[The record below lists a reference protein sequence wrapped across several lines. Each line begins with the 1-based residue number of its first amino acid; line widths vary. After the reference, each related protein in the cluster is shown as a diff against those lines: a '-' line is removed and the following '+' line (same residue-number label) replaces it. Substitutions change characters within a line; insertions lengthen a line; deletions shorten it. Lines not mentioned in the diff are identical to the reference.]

1 MDKTFE
7 YRIYPSAEQEA
18 LLQKTFGCCRWVYNR
33 VLAMRRDEYAWTGK
47 SRHINSYITQ
57 IPAWKRADAPWLS
70 EVDSMALQQSLRDLD
85 KAFKNFFRAPGKV
98 GFPKFKSKR
107 AGRKSY
113 RTNGVGI
120 IDARHVRLPKLGTV
134 WARLSSPGAGRVLS
148 ETVKQVPSGKY
159 YVAIC
164 CADVPATDAPA
175 PTVGFLGVDA
185 GIHDIATC
193 STGERLPNPKN
204 LQRSERR
211 LAREQR
217 RLSRKRKGSAN
228 RARQRVRVARA
239 HEKVANRRKDALHK
253 FTTHAVG
260 ESQNIAV
267 EDLNVRGMQRNRRLA
282 KAVGDAAM
290 SELARQLEYKCAWS
304 GRGFVRVGRFY
315 PSSKTCSA
323 CGYVYRGLTLAERVW
338 DCPACGMRH
347 DRDLNAAVNI
357 AREGRR
363 ILEGTAGHA
372 GTAADAANACGE
384 GVRPTPACAV

>member
-1 MDKTFE
+1 M
-7 YRIYPSAEQEA
+7 
-18 LLQKTFGCCRWVYNR
+18 
-33 VLAMRRDEYAWTGK
+33 
-47 SRHINSYITQ
+47 
-57 IPAWKRADAPWLS
+57 
-70 EVDSMALQQSLRDLD
+70 
-85 KAFKNFFRAPGKV
+85 
-98 GFPKFKSKR
+98 
-107 AGRKSY
+107 
-113 RTNGVGI
+113 
-120 IDARHVRLPKLGTV
+120 
-134 WARLSSPGAGRVLS
+134 
-148 ETVKQVPSGKY
+148 
-159 YVAIC
+159 
-164 CADVPATDAPA
+164 
-175 PTVGFLGVDA
+175 
-185 GIHDIATC
+185 
-193 STGERLPNPKN
+193 
-204 LQRSERR
+204 
-211 LAREQR
+211 
-217 RLSRKRKGSAN
+217 
-228 RARQRVRVARA
+228 
-239 HEKVANRRKDALHK
+239 
-253 FTTHAVG
+253 G

-384 GVRPTPACAV
+384 GVRPTAACAV

>member
-33 VLAMRRDEYAWTGK
+33 VLAMRRDEYARTGK

-120 IDARHVRLPKLGTV
+120 IDARH
-134 WARLSSPGAGRVLS
+134 
-148 ETVKQVPSGKY
+148 VPSGKY

-384 GVRPTPACAV
+384 GVRPTAACAV

>member
-1 MDKTFE
+1 
-7 YRIYPSAEQEA
+7 
-18 LLQKTFGCCRWVYNR
+18 
-33 VLAMRRDEYAWTGK
+33 MRRDEYAWTGK

-134 WARLSSPGAGRVLS
+134 RARVSRPVEGRVLS
-148 ETVKQVPSGKY
+148 ATVKQVPSGKY

-384 GVRPTPACAV
+384 GVRPTAACAV

>member
-1 MDKTFE
+1 M
-7 YRIYPSAEQEA
+7 
-18 LLQKTFGCCRWVYNR
+18 QK
-33 VLAMRRDEYAWTGK
+33 
-47 SRHINSYITQ
+47 
-57 IPAWKRADAPWLS
+57 
-70 EVDSMALQQSLRDLD
+70 
-85 KAFKNFFRAPGKV
+85 
-98 GFPKFKSKR
+98 
-107 AGRKSY
+107 
-113 RTNGVGI
+113 
-120 IDARHVRLPKLGTV
+120 
-134 WARLSSPGAGRVLS
+134 
-148 ETVKQVPSGKY
+148 
-159 YVAIC
+159 
-164 CADVPATDAPA
+164 PAT
-175 PTVGFLGVDA
+175 
-185 GIHDIATC
+185 
-193 STGERLPNPKN
+193 S
-204 LQRSERR
+204 QRHS
-211 LAREQR
+211 AR

-253 FTTHAVG
+253 FTTHAVR

-384 GVRPTPACAV
+384 GVRPTAACAV